1 MSEPA
6 VKVAGLTR
14 RFGSRKAVDDVSFE
28 LPRGAFLAVFGPNGA
43 GKTTLLRT
51 LATLAR
57 PSAGTVEVAG
67 FDVRE
72 NPDEVRSA
80 VGLIAHE
87 AMLYPDLTALENLLL
102 YARLYG
108 VEDPERRAIELLDA
122 VGLKS
127 RRLDRVRTFSRGMT
141 QRVAIARA
149 LINDPEVVLLDEPY
163 AGLDPHAAEI
173 FDDLVE
179 GMRADRTF
187 VMVSHDFERG
197 CALADH
203 ALVMAKGRAVYFGRI
218 EEQGESDLF
227 AIYRKT
233 VGGGVA

>member
-80 VGLIAHE
+80 VGGLIAHE
-87 AMLYPDLTALENLLL
+87 AMLLP
-102 YARLYG
+102 
-108 VEDPERRAIELLDA
+108 PI
-122 VGLKS
+122 S
-127 RRLDRVRTFSRGMT
+127 RRLRTSCSTRWG
-141 QRVAIARA
+141 
-149 LINDPEVVLLDEPY
+149 
-163 AGLDPHAAEI
+163 
-173 FDDLVE
+173 
-179 GMRADRTF
+179 
-187 VMVSHDFERG
+187 
-197 CALADH
+197 
-203 ALVMAKGRAVYFGRI
+203 
-218 EEQGESDLF
+218 
-227 AIYRKT
+227 
-233 VGGGVA
+233 